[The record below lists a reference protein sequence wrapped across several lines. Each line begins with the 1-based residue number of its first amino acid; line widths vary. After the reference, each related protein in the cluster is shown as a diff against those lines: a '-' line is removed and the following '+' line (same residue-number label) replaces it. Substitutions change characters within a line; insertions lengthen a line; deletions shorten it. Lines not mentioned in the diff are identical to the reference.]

1 MEITRR
7 SDYACRILRAAY
19 QAGESYISVTDVAK
33 QENIPY
39 SFARTIQHDLVK
51 EGLLKTSRGAHGGL
65 TLNCDPKETTLLDV
79 LKVVQGDLSVAD
91 CTVEEFFCEKK
102 DSCGFNH
109 VWGKLDTMVSNY
121 LASITLGDIFIF
133 DEKGISV
140 TEVIPKRVMPPQQLN
155 EDKSVERFQCQ
166 TK

>member
-65 TLNCDPKETTLLDV
+65 TLNCNPKKQHC
-79 LKVVQGDLSVAD
+79 LKFLKWFR
-91 CTVEEFFCEKK
+91 E
-102 DSCGFNH
+102 
-109 VWGKLDTMVSNY
+109 
-121 LASITLGDIFIF
+121 
-133 DEKGISV
+133 ISV
-140 TEVIPKRVMPPQQLN
+140 WQIAP
-155 EDKSVERFQCQ
+155 
-166 TK
+166 